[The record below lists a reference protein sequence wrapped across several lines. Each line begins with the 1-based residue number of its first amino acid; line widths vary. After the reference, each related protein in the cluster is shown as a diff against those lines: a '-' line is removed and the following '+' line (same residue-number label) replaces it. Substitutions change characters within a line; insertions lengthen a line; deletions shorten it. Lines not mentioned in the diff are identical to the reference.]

1 MNRSKYQVKNKYQT
15 RRVLSNRSQDVETGR
30 FVVSPNKFQTLSLV
44 TDNYEE
50 TFPPLSGSSSKVQ
63 KIVSFRDQIFIDA
76 AEVNICLSKMVSDFP
91 LDLSS
96 RNLASWVVK
105 DFEEHVKDAST
116 DSASRVSLEERVYC
130 LKGLSPLQIVEG
142 LKLTFCEDKPVCVV
156 EDRALASDRGQAT
169 NLQSKGDL
177 ETEAKQGTVSSS
189 DNGEEDE
196 NSGIENGTVVVKEV
210 DSEKEDTTGE
220 RAGSPPLVGLDKNF
234 ENNSG
239 SIEEASF
246 GANDSYDSSV
256 EDDVDSDK
264 GESENEEDS
273 EGANVDEAA
282 EGAMGCDVVPN
293 SEAIEFGQDCD
304 CASKVLA
311 SKHQPD
317 GEETNRPCLG
327 HEVKVSDELYKEDFE
342 YESDENITKKCFR
355 DPEALSLKAVD
366 QKMFR
371 TK

>member
-50 TFPPLSGSSSKVQ
+50 TFPHLSGSSSKVQ
-63 KIVSFRDQIFIDA
+63 KIVSSQDQIFIDA
-76 AEVNICLSKMVSDFP
+76 AEVNICLSKMVTDFP

-116 DSASRVSLEERVYC
+116 DSASR
-130 LKGLSPLQIVEG
+130 
-142 LKLTFCEDKPVCVV
+142 PVCVV
-156 EDRALASDRGQAT
+156 ENRALASDRGQAT
-169 NLQSKGDL
+169 NLQSKGYL
-177 ETEAKQGTVSSS
+177 ETEAKQGTASSS

-196 NSGIENGTVVVKEV
+196 NSGIENGAVVVKEF

-220 RAGSPPLVGLDKNF
+220 RAVSPPLVGLDKNF

-282 EGAMGCDVVPN
+282 EGALGCDVVPN

-366 QKMFR
+366 QKMFG
-371 TK
+371 TKVGCSEGTNR

>member
-50 TFPPLSGSSSKVQ
+50 TFPHLSGSSSKVQ
-63 KIVSFRDQIFIDA
+63 KIVSSQDQIFIDA
-76 AEVNICLSKMVSDFP
+76 AEVNISLSNNVSDFP

-116 DSASRVSLEERVYC
+116 DSASR
-130 LKGLSPLQIVEG
+130 IAEG

-156 EDRALASDRGQAT
+156 ENRALASDRGQAT

-220 RAGSPPLVGLDKNF
+220 RAVSPPLVGLDKNF

-264 GESENEEDS
+264 GESENEED
-273 EGANVDEAA
+273 
-282 EGAMGCDVVPN
+282 
-293 SEAIEFGQDCD
+293 
-304 CASKVLA
+304 
-311 SKHQPD
+311 
-317 GEETNRPCLG
+317 
-327 HEVKVSDELYKEDFE
+327 
-342 YESDENITKKCFR
+342 
-355 DPEALSLKAVD
+355 
-366 QKMFR
+366 
-371 TK
+371 